1 MAIKKIPVPLNRRV
15 DIFRRKALPLVVWVA
30 AAVGVVHL
38 LELRSAGADFVGIS
52 KATEYV
58 ISAPNEGRVLELSVG
73 LYDQVAAG
81 QVLATM
87 DSAPVMAQINTASAE
102 VERLAAERLALVAE
116 LQASVAEMGRDW
128 EKDAR
133 RFEMDAVDLRVEL
146 LRRNIALSTSRVEAE
161 RLRVAF
167 DRATALLESA
177 AGSVA
182 SAEDLD
188 LAHEVELERIRTTE
202 QLVAQLEGEYA
213 RAITRSEE
221 FLLSAPQDL
230 AAAPRLEALQQAV
243 AVQTLRLAEI
253 ELAREA
259 LVVRAP
265 VYGQIGSVLA
275 SSGRSV
281 VLGQD
286 LLVLIPSGHGA
297 VVFYQPLGLKSEVA
311 VGSKV
316 AVRRIGNGEVV
327 EALVTVMSP
336 TIEELP
342 ASLWRDPAVPEY
354 GRAAGLSAVQG
365 LHLVPG
371 EPVLVSLAE

>member
-15 DIFRRKALPLVVWVA
+15 DFFRRKALPVAVWA
-30 AAVGVVHL
+30 AAVIGVVQL
-38 LELRSAGADFVGIS
+38 MELRSAGTEFAGITY
-52 KATEYV
+52 ATDHV
-58 ISAPNEGRVLELSVG
+58 VSAPINGRVLELSVG
-73 LYDQVAAG
+73 MYDQVAAG
-81 QVLATM
+81 QVLVTM
-87 DSAPVMAQINTASAE
+87 DSSAVMAQINTASAE
-102 VERLAAERLALVAE
+102 VERLATERLALVAE
-116 LQASVAEMGRDW
+116 LRASVAEMGRDW

-146 LRRNIALSTSRVEAE
+146 MRRNIELSTSRVEAE

-167 DRATALLESA
+167 ERATALLESS
-177 AGSVA
+177 AGSEA
-182 SAEDLD
+182 NAEDLE
-188 LAHEVELERIRTTE
+188 LALEVELERIRTTE
-202 QLVAQLEGEYA
+202 QLVSQLEGEYA
-213 RAITRSEE
+213 RAITRHEE
-221 FLLSAPQDL
+221 FMLSAPEDL

-243 AVQTLRLAEI
+243 RVQSLRLAEI

-265 VYGQIGSVLA
+265 VYGQVRSVLA

-286 LLVLIPSGHGA
+286 LLVLTPSGHGA
-297 VVFYQPLGLKSEVA
+297 VVFYQPPGLDSGVT

-316 AVRRIGNGEVV
+316 AVRRLGNGEVA
-327 EALVTVMSP
+327 EAIVTVMSP

-342 ASLWRDPAVPEY
+342 RPLWRDPAVPEY

-371 EPVLVSLAE
+371 EPVRVSLE

>member
-15 DIFRRKALPLVVWVA
+15 DLFRRKALPLLVWVA
-30 AAVGVVHL
+30 AALGVVQL
-38 LELRSAGADFVGIS
+38 MELRSTGVEFAGIALTTD
-52 KATEYV
+52 YV
-58 ISAPNEGRVLELSVG
+58 ITSPYDGLVLELSVG

-87 DSAPVMAQINTASAE
+87 DSAPVMAQINIASAE

-116 LQASVAEMGRDW
+116 LEASVAEMGRDW

-146 LRRNIALSTSRVEAE
+146 LRRNIELSTSRVEAE

-167 DRATALLESA
+167 ERATALLESS
-177 AGSVA
+177 AGSKA
-182 SAEDLD
+182 NAEDLE
-188 LAHEVELERIRTTE
+188 LAHQVELERIRTTE

-213 RAITRSEE
+213 RAIARSEE
-221 FLLSAPQDL
+221 FLKSAPENL
-230 AAAPRLEALQQAV
+230 AAAPRLEALQQSV
-243 AVQTLRLAEI
+243 EVQALRLAEI

-265 VYGQIGSVLA
+265 VYGQIRSVLA

-286 LLVLIPSGHGA
+286 LLVLTASGHGA
-297 VVFYQPLGLKSEVA
+297 VVFYQPLGIESEIA

-316 AVRRIGNGEVV
+316 SVRRFGNGEVV

-342 ASLWRDPAVPEY
+342 APLWRDPAVPEY

-371 EPVLVSLAE
+371 EPVRVSLE